1 MAIGRIPEPGTG
13 IPESIVD
20 AKGDIIGATAADT
33 PARLAVGTNGTVL
46 TADSAEA
53 TGLKWATPSSGGG
66 MTLLSTTS
74 LTGSSVTIS
83 SISQDYETLLILIN
97 AGLDTAAGTMTFI
110 LNSNTSNYFI
120 TYTLQDSTSAKSIT
134 SQIPINDNVSQNDTG
149 DGDVVQSAITVY
161 DYSKSNRRKKI
172 QFAGI
177 GYITSARKGINGG
190 GILDSNTVVSAVT
203 ISTTGGNLQSD
214 SRIRIYG
221 IK

>member
-1 MAIGRIPEPGTG
+1 MSVSTYPVPLSG
-13 IPESIVD
+13 IQATTVD
-20 AKGDIIGATAADT
+20 AKGDIIAATAADAV
-33 PARLAVGTNGTVL
+33 ARLAVGSNNTVL

-53 TGLKWATPSSGGG
+53 TGLKWATPASGGG

-74 LTGSSVTIS
+74 LSGATTTVS

-110 LNSNTSNYFI
+110 LNSSTSNYLI
-120 TYTLQDSTSAKSIT
+120 TYTLQDTTSAKSIT
-134 SQIPINDNVSQNDTG
+134 SSIPINDNASQNDTG
-149 DGDVVQSAITVY
+149 DGDVVQSAITIY

-203 ISTTGGNLQSD
+203 ISTTGGGFQSD
-214 SRIRIYG
+214 SKIRIYG